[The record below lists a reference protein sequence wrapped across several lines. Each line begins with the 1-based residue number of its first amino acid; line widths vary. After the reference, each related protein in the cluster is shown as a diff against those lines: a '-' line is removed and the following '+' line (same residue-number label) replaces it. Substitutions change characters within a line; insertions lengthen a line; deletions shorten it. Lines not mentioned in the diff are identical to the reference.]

1 MTSKYRHRRT
11 FDPAIAFPS
20 PVEPGEIIVNT
31 SNRQIAVGDA
41 SAGQLGVPKALIGVR
56 FFDTTARYALND
68 VVVQAGNLYRAN
80 AVIPPGAFNGANWT
94 QLGVVT
100 TMPAGSVVFTPTGN
114 VIAIDV
120 QSAIAEVDAE
130 KVAKLGDT
138 MTGHLS
144 LPTGPAAAN
153 AVRKDYVDAADT
165 ALATLAGSKVDKG
178 GDTMTGALTL
188 PADPTIP
195 LHAVT
200 KQYVDANTGSALVVS
215 DTPPAGAK
223 DGSLWWESDS
233 GLLYVRYNDGNTI
246 QWVIAA
252 PQPDIN
258 AFATH
263 AYVDAGDL
271 NALKYSAQSLTATQ
285 QQQARQNVY
294 AAPFD
299 AMAYSGLQIN
309 GAMEVSQER
318 GTTVGSAS
326 GIYPCDG
333 WQQSFGG
340 TMTVNTAIAGAAFVP
355 GFTNVLYLNPGVAQ
369 VSLGA
374 SDYSLIWQKIEGYR
388 IAKLAWGAANA
399 QPITL
404 CFWSAHHKPGLYSGS
419 IRNGVTNRNYAF
431 TYTQSVADVA
441 QYNVITIPGDTSGT
455 WAVDNTIG
463 MYVTFSNGA
472 GSTYTAPSANAW
484 LAGNYQAA
492 PGQINGVAATT
503 DIFRLTG
510 VIVLPGN
517 EAPVQTKSPFVM
529 RSYDQELVIC
539 KRYFWQVPFTYSF
552 AGYAATAGAAFG
564 VLPFPVQMR
573 ATPTISFPSAV
584 ANYIVVFATTATSS
598 NVIPQ
603 IPTNP
608 QISVA
613 STGIQFNTPAV
624 LPAGQGVLLL
634 LAGANINIDARL

>member
-1 MTSKYRHRRT
+1 MTSRYRHRRT

-68 VVVQAGNLYRAN
+68 VVVQAGNLYKAN
-80 AVIPPGAFNGANWT
+80 ATIPPGAFNGANWT

-178 GDTMTGALTL
+178 GDTMSGALVL
-188 PADPTIP
+188 PADPTIA
-195 LHAVT
+195 LHAAT

-271 NALKYSAQSLTATQ
+271 NALKYSAQSLTAPQ
-285 QQQARQNVY
+285 QQQARANIY

-309 GAMEVSQER
+309 GSFDVSQEK
-318 GTTVGSAS
+318 GNTATTTNGQY
-326 GIYPCDG
+326 ICDG
-333 WQQSFGG
+333 WLANASG
-340 TMTVNTAIAGAAFVP
+340 TMVIYMLPSNSPGSFNGLPNSLYAQTTTAQASLAAGD
-355 GFTNVLYLNPGVAQ
+355 YWVA
-369 VSLGA
+369 S
-374 SDYSLIWQKIEGYR
+374 QKIEGYR
-388 IAKLAWGAANA
+388 VARLSWGTSSA
-399 QPITL
+399 QPITIG
-404 CFWSAHHKPGLYSGS
+404 FWTLFHVPGVYSGV
-419 IRNGVTNRNYAF
+419 IRNGALNRCYAF
-431 TYTQSVADVA
+431 TYTHAAADVA
-441 QYNVITIPGDTSGT
+441 QYNVITIPGDTTGT
-455 WAVDNTIG
+455 WASDNTTG
-463 MYVTFSNGA
+463 MQIVFTFAA
-472 GSTYTAPSANAW
+472 GSGNVAPSANSW
-484 LAGNYQAA
+484 LAGGYIAA
-492 PGQINGVAATT
+492 PGQVNGASATT
-503 DIFRLTG
+503 NTFRITG

-517 EAPVQTKSPFVM
+517 EAPSAARSPFVM
-529 RSYDQELVIC
+529 RSYQDELLIC
-539 KRYFWQVPFTYSF
+539 KRYFYNGVPPLV
-552 AGYAATAGAAFG
+552 GVAASATNLNRLSCRHP
-564 VLPFPVQMR
+564 LPMR
-573 ATPTISFPSAV
+573 ASPTIAVTSTITFYDGSGTLLVSAAQGNYSSIDALSFDAAV
-584 ANYIVVFATTATSS
+584 GGPTATYRPIIAMLVSGGNL
-598 NVIPQ
+598 NV
-603 IPTNP
+603 
-608 QISVA
+608 
-613 STGIQFNTPAV
+613 
-624 LPAGQGVLLL
+624 
-634 LAGANINIDARL
+634 DARL